1 MLTPT
6 LFGPSFHLYRMSLI
20 VYPTEK
26 IERPPAVGTYLR
38 GSPQTRF
45 SSEGASTY
53 LAPPSKPQQV
63 RSLFFFFPSSFLSL
77 LATYM
82 LFLFKQVSILASI
95 SSLRILSYSFFS
107 LSLFHSFLLSVLSIC
122 LLCSFFASFFFF
134 FFLSRENQFNGGVI
148 IIIII
153 PHSGGRSKRSNTSG
167 KGVAC
172 KQVLFNLAVSLFC
185 RDVRVL

>member
-53 LAPPSKPQQV
+53 LAPPSKPQQSPL
-63 RSLFFFFPSSFLSL
+63 SLFPSLSHYIHTRVCLIFFFFYFHFLYSSCDFLLRFEYVSRSRLVIIRSFLHC
-77 LATYM
+77 
-82 LFLFKQVSILASI
+82 
-95 SSLRILSYSFFS
+95 SFH
-107 LSLFHSFLLSVLSIC
+107 SLFSPLSIC
-122 LLCSFFASFFFF
+122 PTSFV
-134 FFLSRENQFNGGVI
+134 R
-148 IIIII
+148 
-153 PHSGGRSKRSNTSG
+153 
-167 KGVAC
+167 
-172 KQVLFNLAVSLFC
+172 NL
-185 RDVRVL
+185 